1 MYELTAGMIIMIILQ
16 AALWIWFLGCVITYR
31 FGRHL
36 LVEGMGIK
44 SAEFVMLCLYSA
56 GLVSYYLI
64 RPIGK
69 WVLLGVLILWLIV
82 QFFCHW
88 RYTIFGASE
97 KKLAGYNDC
106 FRGTVRLLKA
116 SEKRLIPDLY
126 HIILHLLI
134 ILNIIFLCLFGFW
147 DSTMPKYRYTA
158 VSAHRVAGRQGVCTD
173 GEYYWV
179 SGSATLTKYDR
190 DWNVVAENN
199 EPLKGYKWKVNHI
212 GDIDVYQNDLYL
224 GVELFAAGEASNIQ
238 IAIYDGDT
246 LEQKYVFPLALDTG
260 QMECSG
266 LAVDPE
272 SRTVYLS
279 SWIEDASSS
288 CLYMYDLDTGA
299 FKGKLEMQPA
309 QKCIQGV
316 ACYDGHLYITCDD
329 GEVDQDEPD
338 SLYRIDV
345 SKDSEPATVVFE
357 RAFTDVTQQGEIE
370 GLSFDK
376 DTSQL
381 LILYNRGAIIENGRM
396 VGFYE
401 GYTEEI
407 HEVFVYDMK

>member
-1 MYELTAGMIIMIILQ
+1 MILIIIFQ

-31 FGRHL
+31 FGKHL

-44 SAEFVMLCLYSA
+44 SAEFLMLCLYSA
-56 GLVSYYLI
+56 GLISYYLY

-69 WVLLGVLILWLIV
+69 WILLGVLVLWFIV

-88 RYTIFGASE
+88 FYTIFGASE

-106 FRGTVRLLKA
+106 FYDTVRIFRA
-116 SEKRLIPDLY
+116 SEKRVIPDLY
-126 HIILHLLI
+126 HIVLHLLI
-134 ILNIIFLCLFGFW
+134 VLNILFLCLFGFW
-147 DSTMPKYRYTA
+147 DSTMPKYRYDLA
-158 VSAHRVAGRQGVCTD
+158 SSHRVAGRQGICTD

-179 SGSATLTKYDR
+179 SGSATLTKYDQ

-224 GVELFAAGEASNIQ
+224 GVELFAQGEASNIQ
-238 IAIYDGDT
+238 IAVYDGDT
-246 LEQKYVFPLALDTG
+246 LERKWIFPLQADTG

-266 LAVDPE
+266 IAVDPE
-272 SRTVYLS
+272 GRTVYLS
-279 SWIEDASSS
+279 SWVEDETST

-299 FKGKLEMQPA
+299 FKGKLEMQPVP
-309 QKCIQGV
+309 KGIQGV
-316 ACYDGHLYITCDD
+316 AYYDEHLYITCDD
-329 GEVDQDEPD
+329 GDVDQGEPD
-338 SLYRIDV
+338 SLYRLDV
-345 SKDSEPATVVFE
+345 GKEPDHATVVFE
-357 RAFTDVTQQGEIE
+357 RAFTDVIQQGEIE

-376 DTSQL
+376 DTGQL
-381 LILYNRGAIIENGRM
+381 LILYNRGAIITDGM
-396 VGFYE
+396 MTGFYE

-407 HEVFVYDMK
+407 HEVFVYDLK